1 MSLYTNDLLEIA
13 AKEYA
18 NVSIALRILQ
28 TVSNESGE
36 EVYIDADMYQ
46 TAINYLKDMLN
57 DNDRLFNELFTL
69 KREYNKKWD
78 L

>member
-1 MSLYTNDLLEIA
+1 MSLYANDLLEIA

-28 TVSNESGE
+28 TMSNESGE
-36 EVYIDADMYQ
+36 EVFIDADMYQ
-46 TAINYLKDMLN
+46 SAMNYLKDMLN
-57 DNDRLFNELFTL
+57 YNDRLFNEIFTL